1 MDFTTLT
8 VEALKHL
15 SIIAGS
21 YGLAIILLTVA
32 VRLMLWPLNVSQ
44 QRSMKQMQTLQPK
57 MKLIQDRYKND
68 PQTMQRKMMEFY
80 KEHKFNPM
88 AGCLPLLLQM
98 PVFILLYSALNSPQF
113 IEIAGNSHFLF
124 INRLDATLRGQVG
137 RPFDGTFNVS
147 KNDFFTITKHI
158 KLQSGKD
165 VLKEDAKF
173 FNTKDALKV
182 QGEVVPGQK
191 IDFKI
196 RIDDINENFTV
207 LKKVTGAEAD
217 ITDRATRE
225 AEKVTFV
232 RQGDNLIASVPT
244 VVTKTQFNFDVL
256 ILILIF
262 GASMYV
268 SQKVMMASNKNV
280 SMDPTQESMQKTMGA
295 MMPIMLTGTFIFFP
309 IPAGILLYLV
319 ASNIIQVLQTVI
331 INKQLEIEETKKKN
345 AKAADI
351 ANAKPIESK
360 EVKTIETDATSTES
374 ETKK

>member
-15 SIIAGS
+15 SVIAGS
-21 YGLAIILLTVA
+21 YGMAIILLTVA
-32 VRLMLWPLNVSQ
+32 IRVALWPLNVSQ

-98 PVFILLYSALNSPQF
+98 PVFILLYSALNSGQF
-113 IEIAGNSHFLF
+113 IEIAGNSKFLF
-124 INRLDATLRGQVG
+124 INSLNETLRGQVG

-147 KNDFFTITKHI
+147 KNDVFTITKHI
-158 KLQSGKD
+158 KLYTDKE
-165 VLKEDAKF
+165 VIEDAKF
-173 FNTKDALKV
+173 FDAKDALKV
-182 QGEVVPGQK
+182 QGDIVPGQN

-196 RIDDINENFTV
+196 RLDDINQNFSV
-207 LKKVTGAEAD
+207 LKKVTKAEAD
-217 ITDRATRE
+217 VTDRITRE
-225 AEKVTFV
+225 AEKITFI

-244 VVTKTQFNFDVL
+244 AVTKKQFHVDVL

-262 GASMYV
+262 GASMFV
-268 SQKVMMASNKNV
+268 SQKIMMATNK
-280 SMDPTQESMQKTMGA
+280 STSTDPTQEAMQRSMGT
-295 MMPIMLTGTFIFFP
+295 MMPIMLTGTFIFFQ

-319 ASNIIQVLQTVI
+319 SSNIIQVLQTVI
-331 INKQLEIEETKKKN
+331 INKQLEIEEANVKK
-345 AKAADI
+345 AKGVDI
-351 ANAKPIESK
+351 SNAKPIQSK
-360 EVKTIETDATSTES
+360 EVTTVESES
-374 ETKK
+374 ETTK